1 MQNIPVIPKSAS
13 KTRIIENLASLE
25 FDLSPEDMDLL
36 DKLDCNYRNNKW
48 EWARH
53 HPEYPFSISF

>member
-13 KTRIIENLASLE
+13 KNRIIENLASLE
-25 FDLSPEDMDLL
+25 FIISPEHMELL

-48 EWARH
+48 GWASH
-53 HPEYPFSISF
+53 HPEYPFNIPF